1 MSFLSLRFGMYFLVV
16 GLVAL
21 AMLSLF
27 TGFGL
32 KQLSIEGKTFLWG
45 YGDLLIHFGVFYLGG
60 VLLFPLPLHVKVLS
74 FTFLL
79 LVAVASEYIQANLL
93 PGRTGSLTDALVN
106 VFALFSAMLT
116 LGVAHLRVKRSSPI
130 L

>member
-1 MSFLSLRFGMYFLVV
+1 MSFSSLRFGLYFFAIGFL
-16 GLVAL
+16 AL

-32 KQLSIEGKTFLWG
+32 KQLSIEGKTFFWG
-45 YGDLLIHFGVFYLGG
+45 NGDLLFHFGLFYLSG
-60 VLLFPLPLHVKVLS
+60 VLLFPLQLHVKVLS

-79 LVAVASEYIQANLL
+79 LVAIASEYVQAHLI
-93 PGRTGSLTDALVN
+93 PGRSGSLLDALVN
-106 VFALFSAMLT
+106 VFALFSAMVT
-116 LGVAHLRVKRSSPI
+116 LSVAHRRAKRSSSI